1 MEEKNFEL
9 EIAPLTEEELDAV
22 DGGAG
27 ESRSAWRSVRC
38 VVKKNYLALHLALR
52 NHPSYKYENEIA
64 RIYRGTVFSIKADK
78 VSGNYV
84 WASYGGKTGWVD
96 RRFVEF
102 C

>member
-27 ESRSAWRSVRC
+27 C
-38 VVKKNYLALHLALR
+38 VVKKNYLALR
-52 NHPSYKYENEIA
+52 NHPSFKYENEIA
-64 RIYRGTVFSIKADK
+64 RISRGTVFSVKTDK

-84 WASYGGKTGWVD
+84 WASYGGQTGWVD
-96 RRFVEF
+96 KRFIQY

>member
-9 EIAPLTEEELDAV
+9 EISPLTEEELDAV
-22 DGGAG
+22 DGGVG
-27 ESRSAWRSVRC
+27 EGRSTWRCVRC
-38 VVKKNYLALHLALR
+38 IVKKNYLALRSA
-52 NHPSYKYENEIA
+52 PAYKYENEIA

-84 WASYGGKTGWVD
+84 WASYVGKTGWVD